1 MSGHA
6 ASVIPDV
13 GEYAL
18 HVATGKRVYFN
29 HVRTAQGV
37 MTFRAERPLS
47 ALECTLI
54 ESTVG
59 PLCII
64 NRRDVYTSEVKL

>member
-1 MSGHA
+1 MTIHTDA
-6 ASVIPDV
+6 

-18 HVATGKRVYFN
+18 HVATGKRVEFD
-29 HVRTAQGV
+29 HVRTTRGT
-37 MTFRAERPLS
+37 MTFRAERPLTT
-47 ALECTLI
+47 LECTLI

-64 NRRDVYTSEVKL
+64 NRRDVYTSEVRL

>member
-1 MSGHA
+1 MTA
-6 ASVIPDV
+6 INDA

-18 HVATGKRVYFN
+18 HLATGKRVVFD
-29 HVRTAQGV
+29 HVRTTRGT
-37 MTFRAERPLS
+37 MTFRAERPLTT
-47 ALECTLI
+47 LECTLI

-64 NRRDVYTSEVKL
+64 NRRDIYTEEVTL

>member
-1 MSGHA
+1 VG
-6 ASVIPDV
+6 SVVTDA

-18 HVATGKRVYFN
+18 HVATGKRVEFD
-29 HVRTAQGV
+29 HVRTGRGV

-64 NRRDVYTSEVKL
+64 NRRDVYTSEVRL